1 MRSVSLLVA
10 IALVMAACGG
20 DDAAEDTAAPEPLV
34 ADTVDGG
41 QVDFNDLEGTDTLL
55 WFWAPW

>member
-1 MRSVSLLVA
+1 MRRVSLLVA
-10 IALVMAACGG
+10 IALVIAACGA
-20 DDAAEDTAAPEPLV
+20 DEPVERAAAPEPLV

>member
-1 MRSVSLLVA
+1 MHRVTLLAA
-10 IALVMAACGG
+10 IALLMAACGA
-20 DDAAEDTAAPEPLV
+20 DDVTDDTAAPEPLV